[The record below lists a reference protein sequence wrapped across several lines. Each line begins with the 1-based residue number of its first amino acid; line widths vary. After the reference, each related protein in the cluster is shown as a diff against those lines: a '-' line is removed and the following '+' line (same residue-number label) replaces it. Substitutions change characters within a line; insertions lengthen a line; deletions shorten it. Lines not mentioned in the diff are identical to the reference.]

1 MVVGGV
7 YKISKN
13 EEWFRGVM
21 GRVFAKV
28 GKLWV
33 EHVVEPGVYIYNE
46 FFTSKIRDKITDR
59 AALLETRSALTRMLK
74 GWFKDQFP
82 EMSTQ
87 KINKM
92 AENMD
97 VGLIEKEVRRQ

>member
-1 MVVGGV
+1 
-7 YKISKN
+7 
-13 EEWFRGVM
+13 M